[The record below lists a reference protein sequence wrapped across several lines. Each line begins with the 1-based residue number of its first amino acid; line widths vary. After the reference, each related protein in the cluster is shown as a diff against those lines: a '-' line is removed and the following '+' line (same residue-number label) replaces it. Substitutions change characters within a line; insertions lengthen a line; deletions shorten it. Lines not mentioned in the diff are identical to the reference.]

1 MAQSNTRLTTSLQ
14 SISQAASLAVCAIG
28 CLVMLGWILDI
39 PALKS
44 VFPGLVTMKT
54 NAALGFILSGAALWL
69 WHKEG
74 KSEKRPQAEFSFAS
88 PDLGARQQ
96 QVNRNK
102 FFILPFAFCLLPFVI
117 GLLTLIEYQFGV
129 DFGIDQLLFKEPP
142 NAIGTLAPN
151 RMAPNTALDFILLG
165 GAMLLMQTRGYRYH
179 VAQLLSLVAFLV
191 AWLGFLG
198 YIYNIKEF
206 YGIATYTRMA
216 LHTAIAFIL
225 LSISILF
232 ACPDKGL
239 MAIVTSN
246 SAGGIMARRL
256 SLAVVVIPPFLSWII
271 IKGYRQQQ
279 YDSDFGLAIA
289 GVMNLVIFSILIWC
303 NAKSLNAIDERRQK
317 AEEELRSLNAEL
329 EQRVSDRTLELS
341 RSNEQLA
348 SEIAERKQTEEALIE
363 SEKRF
368 RQIATNLREI
378 FWMIDVDSQQML
390 YVSPAYEE
398 IWGRTRQS
406 LYEQRE
412 SFLDTIY
419 AEDRP
424 RIIAAFEKLIPE
436 DYDEEYRI
444 LRPDGGQRWIR
455 DRAFPVRN
463 EHGQIYR
470 IVGIA
475 EDITQRKQTEERLRL
490 LESVVVHANDA
501 VLISEAEPIDNPGPR
516 IIYANAAFTRMTGY
530 NLEEVIEQTPRILQ
544 GPKTDRQSL
553 DKIRVALQN
562 LEPVVVELI
571 NYRKDGSEFWVELS
585 IVPVADETGNY
596 THWISLQRDISER
609 KQALEALQKAALELE
624 IRVGERTAELAKANA
639 DLQLQIA
646 IAEQAE
652 ASLNE
657 ITRLQRAILNSA
669 NYSIISTNV
678 DGTILTF
685 NRAAERWLGYA
696 AAEVVGKTTPAL
708 FHDKDQIAKR
718 AQELSQELKV
728 TIEPGFE
735 VFVAKARQGE
745 PDERQWTY
753 IRKDGTRFP
762 ILLSV
767 TAVRDGEG
775 NITGFMGIA
784 SDISDCIEAEKA
796 LRDSERRFRAIF
808 NQTFQFIGLL
818 NPDGTVLEVN
828 QPALEAGGLKHS
840 DVVGRRVWDAGWKF
854 TPEDRQLWLSAI
866 TEAAQGKFARFEVH
880 LPFGEDI
887 NLTIDTSVKPVKDE
901 TEQVV
906 FLIAEGRDISDR
918 KRAEEALYQSQ
929 QQLQAILDNS
939 PAVIYVIDVQ
949 NRYLLINRK
958 FQNLF
963 NRNREP
969 LIGKSIYHT
978 WPQNI
983 ADKFVANNRQVIETD
998 APLETEEIVLQDNEI
1013 HTYLSIKF
1021 PLYNSSGVPYAVC
1034 GISTD
1039 ITERKQAEEALKK
1052 AHDELEIRV
1061 QERTA
1066 ALAQVNNE
1074 LRTEIVER
1082 LLTEQALRQ
1091 SEERYRSLVVATAQN
1106 VWTTDPSGLVVSDL
1120 PLWRAITGQTE
1131 VEIQG
1136 WGWLEALHPGDREQ
1150 TAQLWM
1156 QAIETKSLYE
1166 TEYRVRLHD
1175 GNYGYFFCRGVPVLE
1190 ADGSIREWVGIHH
1203 DITSRK
1209 LAEEALKESEAR
1221 LLAILDNSPTVIYL
1235 KDTQG
1240 RFILINRQ
1248 FEMLF
1253 HVDREQVKGK
1263 NDYDLFPE
1271 EMAEVFQR
1279 NDRQVLE
1286 AGSPQM
1292 WEEVAPQDDG
1302 MHTYTSIKFPLCDAS
1317 GVPYALCGIS
1327 IDISDRKQAE
1337 ELVKRSAAEIT
1348 QIFDMLPSFV
1358 WKFCPASRQ
1367 FIYASGV
1374 VTEISGISRDAF
1386 FENYQVWDDRVDSG
1400 YESLEALKIAWEAIN
1415 KGEPYRVV
1423 YLFHTFH
1430 KGARWFEIIGRPAY
1444 EDGVLYYYGSTTDIT
1459 ERKQAEEA
1467 LRESESRFRRVV
1479 DSNMI
1484 GIIFWKVNGNI
1495 TEANDAFLE
1504 MVGYTRE
1511 DLLSE
1516 KVNWIHITPAEYIH
1530 LDEKGIQEMAA
1541 NGVCTPF
1548 EKEYIRKDGSR
1559 IPVLVGGAIL
1569 EGHEDTGVCFVID
1582 ISDAVAAATQRK
1594 RMEHEL
1600 AEQAKELARS
1610 NADLAQ
1616 FAYVASHDLQE
1627 PLRMVAS
1634 YTQLLS
1640 RRYKGKL
1647 DEDADEFIAFA
1658 VDGANRMQKL
1668 IKDLLEYSRI
1678 GTRGKQFA
1686 PVECESI
1693 FEDAIANLQIAIE
1706 ESGAIVKR
1714 DALPTVWGDSTQLG
1728 QLLQNLIGN
1737 AIKFCGNP
1745 PPRIHVSAQKG
1756 ENEWI
1761 FSVRD
1766 NGIGIEPDQRD
1777 RIFVIFQRLHSR
1789 AEYPGTG
1796 IGLALCKKIVE
1807 RHGGQ
1812 IWVQSQPGQGS
1823 VFHFTIPLT
1832 GVDVN

>member
-1 MAQSNTRLTTSLQ
+1 
-14 SISQAASLAVCAIG
+14 
-28 CLVMLGWILDI
+28 
-39 PALKS
+39 
-44 VFPGLVTMKT
+44 MKT
-54 NAALGFILSGAALWL
+54 NTALGFILSGAALWL
-69 WHKEG
+69 WHKTGE
-74 KSEKRPQAEFSFAS
+74 SEKRPNLE
-88 PDLGARQQ
+88 LEARQE

-102 FFILPFAFCLLPFVI
+102 FFILPFVFCLLPFLI

-151 RMAPNTALDFILLG
+151 RMAPNTALDFILLS
-165 GAMLLMQTRGYRYH
+165 GAMLLMQRWGYRYW
-179 VAQLLSLVAFLV
+179 VAQWLSLVAFLV

-216 LHTAIAFIL
+216 LHTTIAFIL

-239 MAIVTSN
+239 MAVATSN
-246 SAGGIMARRL
+246 SAGGIMVRRL
-256 SLAVVVIPPFLSWII
+256 SLAVVVIPPLLSWII
-271 IKGYRQQQ
+271 ITGYRQQQ
-279 YDSDFGLAIA
+279 YDSDFGLALA
-289 GVMNLVIFSILIWC
+289 GVMNLVIFSILIWG
-303 NAKSLNAIDERRQK
+303 NAKSLNAIDERRQN

-329 EQRVSDRTLELS
+329 ERRVSDRTLELS
-341 RSNEQLA
+341 RSNEKLA
-348 SEIAERKQTEEALIE
+348 SEIAQHKHTEEALKE

-368 RQIATNLREI
+368 REIANNLREI
-378 FWMIDVDSQQML
+378 FWMIDVDSKQML
-390 YVSPAYEE
+390 YISPAYEE

-412 SFLDTIY
+412 SFLDTIHP
-419 AEDRP
+419 EDRP

-544 GPKTDRQSL
+544 GPKTDRKSL

-571 NYRKDGSEFWVELS
+571 NYRKDGSEFWVEIS
-585 IVPVADETGNY
+585 IVPVADETGCY
-596 THWISLQRDISER
+596 THWVSLQRDISDAVAAATQR
-609 KQALEALQKAALELE
+609 KQAEEALRKAALELE
-624 IRVGERTAELAKANA
+624 LRVGERTTELAKANA
-639 DLQLQIA
+639 GLKLQIA
-646 IAEQAE
+646 ISEQAE

-678 DGTILTF
+678 DGTIITF

-696 AAEVVGKTTPAL
+696 AEEVVGKTTPAL

-718 AQELSQELKV
+718 AQELSQELGV
-728 TIEPGFE
+728 TIEPGFA

-753 IRKDGTRFP
+753 IRKDGSRFP
-762 ILLSV
+762 VLLSV
-767 TAVRDGEG
+767 TALRDGEG

-784 SDISDCIEAEKA
+784 SDISDAYGELRLRIEAEKA

-808 NQTFQFIGLL
+808 NQTFQFIALL
-818 NPDGTVLEVN
+818 NPDGTILEVN
-828 QPALEAGGLKHS
+828 QPALEVGGLKHS

-880 LPFGEDI
+880 LPFGEDR
-887 NLTIDTSVKPVKDE
+887 NLTIDASVKPVKDE
-901 TEQVV
+901 TGQVV
-906 FLIAEGRDISDR
+906 LLIAEGRDISDR

-949 NRYLLINRK
+949 NKYLLINRK

-963 NRNREP
+963 NRNREQI
-969 LIGKSIYHT
+969 IGKSIRHT

-983 ADKFVANNRQVIETD
+983 ADEFAANNRKVIETNT
-998 APLETEEIVLQDNEI
+998 PLETEEIVLQDDEL

-1021 PLYNSSGVPYAVC
+1021 PLYDSSGVPYAVC

-1039 ITERKQAEEALKK
+1039 ITERKQAEEALRK

-1066 ALAQVNNE
+1066 ALAQVNTE

-1131 VEIQG
+1131 AEIQG
-1136 WGWLEALHPGDREQ
+1136 WGWLEAVHPGDREQ

-1175 GNYGYFFCRGVPVLE
+1175 GSYGYFFCRGVPVLE
-1190 ADGSIREWVGIHH
+1190 ADGSIREWVGIH
-1203 DITSRK
+1203 R
-1209 LAEEALKESEAR
+1209 
-1221 LLAILDNSPTVIYL
+1221 
-1235 KDTQG
+1235 
-1240 RFILINRQ
+1240 
-1248 FEMLF
+1248 
-1253 HVDREQVKGK
+1253 
-1263 NDYDLFPE
+1263 
-1271 EMAEVFQR
+1271 
-1279 NDRQVLE
+1279 
-1286 AGSPQM
+1286 
-1292 WEEVAPQDDG
+1292 
-1302 MHTYTSIKFPLCDAS
+1302 
-1317 GVPYALCGIS
+1317 
-1327 IDISDRKQAE
+1327 
-1337 ELVKRSAAEIT
+1337 
-1348 QIFDMLPSFV
+1348 
-1358 WKFCPASRQ
+1358 
-1367 FIYASGV
+1367 
-1374 VTEISGISRDAF
+1374 
-1386 FENYQVWDDRVDSG
+1386 
-1400 YESLEALKIAWEAIN
+1400 
-1415 KGEPYRVV
+1415 
-1423 YLFHTFH
+1423 
-1430 KGARWFEIIGRPAY
+1430 
-1444 EDGVLYYYGSTTDIT
+1444 DIT

-1484 GIIFWKVNGNI
+1484 GIIFWDVNGNI
-1495 TEANDAFLE
+1495 LEANDAFLE
-1504 MVGYTRE
+1504 IVGYTQE
-1511 DLLSE
+1511 DMVPD
-1516 KVNWIHITPAEYIH
+1516 KIGWKDITPAEYHH
-1530 LDEKGIQEMAA
+1530 LDEQGIEEIAA
-1541 NGVCTPF
+1541 AGICTPF

-1559 IPVLVGGAIL
+1559 VPVLVGGAIL
-1569 EGHEDTGVCFVID
+1569 EGYEDRGVCFVIN

-1594 RMEHEL
+1594 RMEHAL

-1678 GTRGKQFA
+1678 GTRGKQLA

-1714 DALPTVWGDSTQLG
+1714 DRLPTVWGDRTQLG

-1737 AIKFCGNP
+1737 AIKFCENP

-1761 FSVRD
+1761 FSVCD